1 MFSKLCIRKPV
12 TTIMVT
18 LMVFIAGIVSYFN
31 LDQAL
36 MPDMDLPIAVVMTTY
51 VGASPEEIEELISK
65 PMEESLGSIA
75 NVDTVTSYSSTNSS
89 MVLLQFV
96 DGTDIDMAAVDM
108 RDKIDQMKS
117 TLPDAA
123 GDPMVIKMDINAM
136 PITIG
141 VKAENMDLKSLNDLL
156 EDNVANRLE
165 RIEGV
170 ASVSLSGGITNEV
183 RITVDPVKLAG
194 YGLTTSTLSGLL
206 AAENM
211 NLPSGDLTQGNTT
224 VAVRTIGEF
233 TSVQEI
239 NNLPIPTST
248 GAVIHLSDVAKVEQ
262 VEADR
267 DSFTYINGEKGILL
281 SVDKQS
287 TANLVKVSQ
296 SLKDE
301 IAKLQRDYPELEID
315 MLSDTSDYIEMS
327 LSNITETALLAAVIA
342 FFVLLLFLKNAVT
355 AGIIAVSIPTS
366 IMATFALMY
375 VTDINMN
382 MISMGGVAIGIGM
395 LVDNSVVVLDSIYQ
409 YYERGYTAAE
419 SAEIGAKEV
428 SMAIIAS
435 TLTTVAVFLPMAL
448 IGGTTGA
455 MMKNLSFTIMYALI
469 ASVVV
474 ALTFVPMA
482 CALLLKRETKT
493 FVWKNLK
500 FLSFLDHWEGAIDT
514 LSRKYEKLLKW
525 ALRHRK
531 KTVLTVLLVILSLCS
546 IPLAGMDFMASMD
559 EGVATISVDLPNG
572 TDLDTT
578 EETTL
583 EVLYRLQDIPEAD
596 VVYANVGSG
605 MLSSGTNSASI
616 TMNLVDAKDR
626 KRSTEEVCDDIEK
639 LLADIPG
646 ADITVSSSD
655 SAMGSLA
662 SADVTM
668 NVYGYDAATL
678 VDVEDELVDKLSG
691 VEGLSDVEGST
702 GDTVPEAKVT
712 IDRAK
717 ASQYGITTASV
728 AGALSTAIS
737 GSTATQYKLD
747 GTEIDVVIRYD
758 TNSVN
763 YLTDLNN
770 LTVTSAYGT
779 QVPLSDVATVT
790 MDESATTI
798 MRENQKNYI
807 TISANAD
814 NMSTSEA
821 QKLVEKAM
829 ADIELPDGCTYEFSG
844 MMEKMNDTFRSLE
857 IAMVVAVLLVYMI
870 MASQFE
876 SLRYPFIVMF
886 SMPLAIT
893 GAIIGLLITGNTITM
908 PAMMGFV
915 MLIGMVVNNGIVL
928 VDYTNQLMDRGM
940 NCYDALTSAG
950 PRRLRPILMT
960 TLTTVLGMVPMA
972 LATSEGSEMMQAL
985 AIAVIFGLT
994 LSTVVTLIFIPVL
1007 YMWMNERKRKS
1018 NARKTAKQIAK
1029 NAKLHAE
1036 ELARER
1042 AAQNNANRYKIPIEN
1057 GIMKPLGAFPDGFF
1071 VNKTLI
1077 SHRKKEQRVL

>member
-36 MPDMDLPIAVVMTTY
+36 MPDVDLPIAVVATTY
-51 VGASPEEIEELISK
+51 VGASPEEIENLISK
-65 PMEESLGSIA
+65 PLEEGLGSIS
-75 NVDTVTSYSSTNSS
+75 NVDTITSVSSANVS
-89 MVLLQFV
+89 MVVLQFV

-108 RDKIDQMKS
+108 RDKLDQIKS
-117 TLPDAA
+117 GLPDDA
-123 GDPMVIKMDINAM
+123 GDPMVIKMDINAI
-136 PITIG
+136 PIMIG
-141 VKAENMDLKSLNDLL
+141 VKAENLDLTALNELL
-156 EDNVANRLE
+156 EDNVVNRLE

-170 ASVSLSGGITNEV
+170 ASVDLSGGITREV
-183 RITVDPVKLAG
+183 RITVDPAKLAG
-194 YGLTTSTLSGLL
+194 YGLTTSTLSNILK
-206 AAENM
+206 AENM
-211 NLPSGDLTQGNTT
+211 NLPSGDLSQGNTT
-224 VAVRTIGEF
+224 VSVRTIGEF
-233 TSVQEI
+233 TSIQQI
-239 NNLPIPTST
+239 NNLPITTGT
-248 GAVIHLSDVAKVEQ
+248 GAVIHLSDVARVEE

-267 DSFTYINGEKGILL
+267 DSFMYVNGEKGILI

-287 TANLVKVSQ
+287 TANLVKVSD
-296 SLKDE
+296 SLKKE
-301 IAKLQRDYPELEID
+301 ITKLQEDYPELDIN
-315 MLSDTSDYIEMS
+315 LLTDTAEYIQMS
-327 LSNITETALLAAVIA
+327 LSNITQTALLAAVIA

-366 IMATFALMY
+366 IMATFAMMY
-375 VTDINMN
+375 VTGINMN

-409 YYERGYTAAE
+409 YYERGYSAVEA
-419 SAEIGAKEV
+419 AEIGSREV
-428 SMAIIAS
+428 SMAITAS
-435 TLTTVAVFLPMAL
+435 TLTTVAVFVPLAL
-448 IGGTTGA
+448 TGGTTGA
-455 MMKNLSFTIMYALI
+455 MMQNLSFTIVYALV
-469 ASVVV
+469 ASVIV

-482 CALLLKRETKT
+482 CGLLLKKETKSIN
-493 FVWKNLK
+493 WKNTK
-500 FLSFLDHWEGAIDT
+500 FLKFLDHWDAAIDT
-514 LSRKYEKLLKW
+514 LSRKYEKILKW

-531 KTVLTVLLVILSLCS
+531 KTVITVIAVFILSLFTVP
-546 IPLAGMDFMASMD
+546 IAGMDFMASMD
-559 EGVATISVDLPNG
+559 QGTANITVELPNG

-583 EVLYRLQDIPEAD
+583 EVLYRLQDIPETD
-596 VVYANVGSG
+596 LVYANVGSG
-605 MLSSGTNSASI
+605 MMSSGTNSSSI
-616 TMNLVDAKDR
+616 TINLVDKKDR
-626 KRSTEEVCDDIEK
+626 DRSTDEVCEEIK
-639 LLADIPG
+639 GLLADIPG
-646 ADITVSSSD
+646 AEITVASSNA
-655 SAMGSLA
+655 AMGSLA

-668 NVYGYDAATL
+668 NIYGYDSPTL
-678 VDVEDELVDKLSG
+678 VEVEKELVAMLSE
-691 VEGLSDVEGST
+691 VPGLSEVEGST

-712 IDRAK
+712 IDRGK

-728 AGALSTAIS
+728 AGALNTAIS
-737 GSTATQYKLD
+737 GSTATQYKVD

-758 TNSVN
+758 TDEVN
-763 YLTDLNN
+763 YLTDLKN

-779 QVPLSDVATVT
+779 QVPLSDIATVT

-807 TISANAD
+807 TINANAEG
-814 NMSTSEA
+814 MSGSEA
-821 QKLVEKAM
+821 QKLVQDAM
-829 ADIELPDGCTYEFSG
+829 ADFELPDGCHYEFGG
-844 MMEKMNDTFRSLE
+844 MMEMMNESFSSLTT
-857 IAMVVAVLLVYMI
+857 AMIVAVLLVYMI

-893 GAIIGLLITGNTITM
+893 GAILGLLITGNTITM

-940 NCYDALTSAG
+940 NCYDALTTAG

-960 TLTTVLGMVPMA
+960 TLTTVLGMLPMA

-985 AIAVIFGLT
+985 AVAVIFGLS

-1007 YMWMNERKRKS
+1007 YMWMNERKRKA
-1018 NARKTAKQIAK
+1018 NARKAAKRIAK

-1036 ELARER
+1036 ELAKER
-1042 AAQNNANRYKIPIEN
+1042 AAQA
-1057 GIMKPLGAFPDGFF
+1057 
-1071 VNKTLI
+1071 
-1077 SHRKKEQRVL
+1077 

>member
-141 VKAENMDLKSLNDLL
+141 VKAENMDLESLNDLL
-156 EDNVANRLE
+156 EDNVVNRLE

-248 GAVIHLSDVAKVEQ
+248 GAVIHLSDVARVEQ

-366 IMATFALMY
+366 IMATFALMH

-500 FLSFLDHWEGAIDT
+500 FLSFLDRWEGAIDT

-531 KTVLTVLLVILSLCS
+531 KTVLTVLLVFILSLCS

-678 VDVEDELVDKLSG
+678 VDVEDELVDKLSQ
-691 VEGLSDVEGST
+691 VDGLSDVEGST

-779 QVPLSDVATVT
+779 QVPLSDVATIT

-829 ADIELPDGCTYEFSG
+829 ADIELPDGCTYQFSG

-1018 NARKTAKQIAK
+1018 NARKTAKRIAK
-1029 NAKLHAE
+1029 NAKQHAE

-1042 AAQNNANRYKIPIEN
+1042 AAQNNA
-1057 GIMKPLGAFPDGFF
+1057 KP
-1071 VNKTLI
+1071 V
-1077 SHRKKEQRVL
+1077 

>member
-141 VKAENMDLKSLNDLL
+141 VKAENMDLESLNDLL
-156 EDNVANRLE
+156 EDNVVNRLE

-531 KTVLTVLLVILSLCS
+531 KTVLTVLLVFILSLCS

-678 VDVEDELVDKLSG
+678 VDVEDELVDKLSE
-691 VEGLSDVEGST
+691 VDGLSDVEGST

-737 GSTATQYKLD
+737 GTTATQYKLD

-1018 NARKTAKQIAK
+1018 NARKTAKRIAK

-1042 AAQNNANRYKIPIEN
+1042 AAQNNA
-1057 GIMKPLGAFPDGFF
+1057 KP
-1071 VNKTLI
+1071 V
-1077 SHRKKEQRVL
+1077 

>member
-141 VKAENMDLKSLNDLL
+141 VKAENMDLESLNDLL
-156 EDNVANRLE
+156 EDNVVNRLE

-248 GAVIHLSDVAKVEQ
+248 GAVIHLSDVARVEQ

-500 FLSFLDHWEGAIDT
+500 FLSFLDRWEGAIDT

-531 KTVLTVLLVILSLCS
+531 KTVLTVLLVFILSLCS

-678 VDVEDELVDKLSG
+678 VDVEDELIDKLSQ
-691 VEGLSDVEGST
+691 VDGLSDVEGST

-779 QVPLSDVATVT
+779 QVPLSDVATIT

-829 ADIELPDGCTYEFSG
+829 ADIELPDGCTYQFSG

-915 MLIGMVVNNGIVL
+915 MLVGMVVNNGIVL

-1018 NARKTAKQIAK
+1018 NARKTAKRIAK
-1029 NAKLHAE
+1029 NAKQHAE

-1042 AAQNNANRYKIPIEN
+1042 AAQNNV
-1057 GIMKPLGAFPDGFF
+1057 KP
-1071 VNKTLI
+1071 V
-1077 SHRKKEQRVL
+1077 

>member
-141 VKAENMDLKSLNDLL
+141 VKAENMDLESLNDLL

-206 AAENM
+206 AAELR
-211 NLPSGDLTQGNTT
+211 NLPSGDLTQGTT
-224 VAVRTIGEF
+224 PGAVRTIGEF

-248 GAVIHLSDVAKVEQ
+248 GAVIHLSDVARVEQ

-366 IMATFALMY
+366 IMATFALMH

-500 FLSFLDHWEGAIDT
+500 FLSFLDRWEGAIDT

-531 KTVLTVLLVILSLCS
+531 KTVLTVLLVFILSLCS

-678 VDVEDELVDKLSG
+678 VDVEDELIDKLSE
-691 VEGLSDVEGST
+691 VDGLSDVEGST

-779 QVPLSDVATVT
+779 QVPLSDVATIT

-829 ADIELPDGCTYEFSG
+829 ADIELPDGCTYQFSG

-1018 NARKTAKQIAK
+1018 NARKTAKRIAK
-1029 NAKLHAE
+1029 NAKQHAE

-1042 AAQNNANRYKIPIEN
+1042 AAQNNA
-1057 GIMKPLGAFPDGFF
+1057 KP
-1071 VNKTLI
+1071 V
-1077 SHRKKEQRVL
+1077 

>member
-141 VKAENMDLKSLNDLL
+141 VKAENMDLESLNDLL

-248 GAVIHLSDVAKVEQ
+248 GAVIHLSDVARVEQ

-366 IMATFALMY
+366 IMATFALMH

-500 FLSFLDHWEGAIDT
+500 FLSFLDRWEGAIDT

-531 KTVLTVLLVILSLCS
+531 KTVLTVLLVFILSLCS

-678 VDVEDELVDKLSG
+678 VDVEDELIDKLSQ
-691 VEGLSDVEGST
+691 VDGLSDVEGST

-779 QVPLSDVATVT
+779 QVPLSDVATIT

-1018 NARKTAKQIAK
+1018 NARKTAKRIAK
-1029 NAKLHAE
+1029 NAKQHAE

-1042 AAQNNANRYKIPIEN
+1042 AAQNNV
-1057 GIMKPLGAFPDGFF
+1057 KP
-1071 VNKTLI
+1071 V
-1077 SHRKKEQRVL
+1077 

>member
-156 EDNVANRLE
+156 EDNVVNRLE

-248 GAVIHLSDVAKVEQ
+248 GAVIHLSDVARVEQ

-366 IMATFALMY
+366 IMATFALMH

-500 FLSFLDHWEGAIDT
+500 FLSFLDRWEGAIDT

-531 KTVLTVLLVILSLCS
+531 KTVLTVLLVFILSLCS

-678 VDVEDELVDKLSG
+678 VDVEDELIDKLSQ
-691 VEGLSDVEGST
+691 VDGLSDVEGST

-829 ADIELPDGCTYEFSG
+829 ADIELPDGCTYQFSG

-893 GAIIGLLITGNTITM
+893 GAILGLLITGNTITM

-1018 NARKTAKQIAK
+1018 NARKTAKRIAK
-1029 NAKLHAE
+1029 NAKQHAE

-1042 AAQNNANRYKIPIEN
+1042 AAQNNA
-1057 GIMKPLGAFPDGFF
+1057 KP
-1071 VNKTLI
+1071 V
-1077 SHRKKEQRVL
+1077 

>member
-12 TTIMVT
+12 TTIMIT

-36 MPDMDLPIAVVMTTY
+36 MPDVDLPIAVVATTY
-51 VGASPEEIEELISK
+51 VGASPEEIENLISK
-65 PMEESLGSIA
+65 PLEEGLGSIS
-75 NVDTVTSYSSTNSS
+75 NVDTITSVSSANVS
-89 MVLLQFV
+89 MVVLQFV

-108 RDKIDQMKS
+108 RDKLDQIKS
-117 TLPDAA
+117 GLPDDA
-123 GDPMVIKMDINAM
+123 GDPMVIKMDINAI
-136 PITIG
+136 PIMIG
-141 VKAENMDLKSLNDLL
+141 VKAENLDLTALNELL
-156 EDNVANRLE
+156 EDNVVNRLE

-170 ASVSLSGGITNEV
+170 ASVDLSGGITREV
-183 RITVDPVKLAG
+183 RITVDPAKLAG
-194 YGLTTSTLSGLL
+194 YGLTTSTLSGIL

-211 NLPSGDLTQGNTT
+211 NLPSGDLSQGNTT
-224 VAVRTIGEF
+224 VSVRTIGEF
-233 TSVQEI
+233 TSIQQI
-239 NNLPIPTST
+239 NNLPITT
-248 GAVIHLSDVAKVEQ
+248 GTGGVIHLSDVARVEE

-267 DSFTYINGEKGILL
+267 DSFMYVNGEKGILI

-287 TANLVKVSQ
+287 TANLVKVSD
-296 SLKDE
+296 SLKKE
-301 IAKLQRDYPELEID
+301 IAELQEDYPELDIN
-315 MLSDTSDYIEMS
+315 LLTDTAEYIEMS
-327 LSNITETALLAAVIA
+327 LSNITQTALLAAVIA

-366 IMATFALMY
+366 IMATFAMMY
-375 VTDINMN
+375 VTGINMN

-409 YYERGYTAAE
+409 YYERGYSAVEA
-419 SAEIGAKEV
+419 AEIGSKEV
-428 SMAIIAS
+428 SMAITAS
-435 TLTTVAVFLPMAL
+435 TLTTVAVFVPLAL
-448 IGGTTGA
+448 TGGTTGA
-455 MMKNLSFTIMYALI
+455 MMQNLSFTIVYALV
-469 ASVVV
+469 ASVIV

-482 CALLLKRETKT
+482 CGLLLKKETKSIN
-493 FVWKNLK
+493 WKNTRFLK
-500 FLSFLDHWEGAIDT
+500 FLDHWDAAIDT
-514 LSRKYEKLLKW
+514 LGRRYEKILKW

-531 KTVLTVLLVILSLCS
+531 KTVITVIAVFILSLFTVP
-546 IPLAGMDFMASMD
+546 IAGMDFMASMD
-559 EGVATISVDLPNG
+559 QGTANITVELPNG

-583 EVLYRLQDIPEAD
+583 EVLYRLQDIPEREL
-596 VVYANVGSG
+596 VYASVGSG
-605 MLSSGTNSASI
+605 MMSSGTNSSSI
-616 TMNLVDAKDR
+616 VINLVDKKDR
-626 KRSTEEVCDDIEK
+626 DRSTDEVCEEIKD

-646 ADITVSSSD
+646 AKITVASSN

-668 NVYGYDAATL
+668 NVYGYDSPTL
-678 VDVEDELVDKLSG
+678 VEVEKELVAMLSE
-691 VEGLSDVEGST
+691 VPGLSEVEGST

-712 IDRAK
+712 IDRGK

-728 AGALSTAIS
+728 AGALNTAIS
-737 GSTATQYKLD
+737 GSTATQYKVD

-758 TNSVN
+758 TEEVN
-763 YLTDLNN
+763 YLTDLKN

-779 QVPLSDVATVT
+779 QVPLSDIATVT

-807 TISANAD
+807 TINANAEG
-814 NMSTSEA
+814 MSGSEA
-821 QKLVEKAM
+821 QKLVEEAM
-829 ADIELPDGCTYEFSG
+829 ANFELPDGCYYEFGG
-844 MMEKMNDTFRSLE
+844 MMEMMNESFSSLTT
-857 IAMVVAVLLVYMI
+857 AMIVAVLLVYMI

-893 GAIIGLLITGNTITM
+893 GAILGLLLTGNTITM

-915 MLIGMVVNNGIVL
+915 MLVGMVVNNGIVL

-940 NCYDALTSAG
+940 NCHDALTTAG

-960 TLTTVLGMVPMA
+960 TLTTVLGMLPMA

-985 AIAVIFGLT
+985 AVAVIFGLS

-1007 YMWMNERKRKS
+1007 YMWMNERKRKA
-1018 NARKTAKQIAK
+1018 NARKAAKRIAK

-1036 ELARER
+1036 ELAKER
-1042 AAQNNANRYKIPIEN
+1042 AAQA
-1057 GIMKPLGAFPDGFF
+1057 
-1071 VNKTLI
+1071 
-1077 SHRKKEQRVL
+1077 

>member
-1 MFSKLCIRKPV
+1 
-12 TTIMVT
+12 
-18 LMVFIAGIVSYFN
+18 
-31 LDQAL
+31 
-36 MPDMDLPIAVVMTTY
+36 
-51 VGASPEEIEELISK
+51 
-65 PMEESLGSIA
+65 
-75 NVDTVTSYSSTNSS
+75 
-89 MVLLQFV
+89 
-96 DGTDIDMAAVDM
+96 
-108 RDKIDQMKS
+108 
-117 TLPDAA
+117 
-123 GDPMVIKMDINAM
+123 
-136 PITIG
+136 
-141 VKAENMDLKSLNDLL
+141 
-156 EDNVANRLE
+156 
-165 RIEGV
+165 
-170 ASVSLSGGITNEV
+170 
-183 RITVDPVKLAG
+183 
-194 YGLTTSTLSGLL
+194 
-206 AAENM
+206 
-211 NLPSGDLTQGNTT
+211 
-224 VAVRTIGEF
+224 
-233 TSVQEI
+233 
-239 NNLPIPTST
+239 
-248 GAVIHLSDVAKVEQ
+248 
-262 VEADR
+262 
-267 DSFTYINGEKGILL
+267 
-281 SVDKQS
+281 
-287 TANLVKVSQ
+287 
-296 SLKDE
+296 
-301 IAKLQRDYPELEID
+301 
-315 MLSDTSDYIEMS
+315 
-327 LSNITETALLAAVIA
+327 
-342 FFVLLLFLKNAVT
+342 
-355 AGIIAVSIPTS
+355 
-366 IMATFALMY
+366 
-375 VTDINMN
+375 
-382 MISMGGVAIGIGM
+382 
-395 LVDNSVVVLDSIYQ
+395 
-409 YYERGYTAAE
+409 
-419 SAEIGAKEV
+419 
-428 SMAIIAS
+428 MAIIAS
-435 TLTTVAVFLPMAL
+435 PLTTVAVFLPMAL

-500 FLSFLDHWEGAIDT
+500 FLSFLDRWEGAIDT

-531 KTVLTVLLVILSLCS
+531 KTVLTVLLVFILSLCS

-678 VDVEDELVDKLSG
+678 VDVEDELIDKLSQ
-691 VEGLSDVEGST
+691 VDGLSDVEGST

-779 QVPLSDVATVT
+779 QVPLSDVATIT

-829 ADIELPDGCTYEFSG
+829 ADIELPDGCTYQFSG

-857 IAMVVAVLLVYMI
+857 IAMV
-870 MASQFE
+870 
-876 SLRYPFIVMF
+876 
-886 SMPLAIT
+886 
-893 GAIIGLLITGNTITM
+893 TM

-940 NCYDALTSAG
+940 NCHDALTSAG

-1018 NARKTAKQIAK
+1018 NARKTAKRIAK
-1029 NAKLHAE
+1029 NAKQHAE

-1042 AAQNNANRYKIPIEN
+1042 AAQNNA
-1057 GIMKPLGAFPDGFF
+1057 KP
-1071 VNKTLI
+1071 V
-1077 SHRKKEQRVL
+1077 

>member
-141 VKAENMDLKSLNDLL
+141 VKAENMDLESLNDLL
-156 EDNVANRLE
+156 EDNVVNRLE

-248 GAVIHLSDVAKVEQ
+248 GAVIHLSYVAKVEQ

-531 KTVLTVLLVILSLCS
+531 KTVLTVLLVFILSLCS

-678 VDVEDELVDKLSG
+678 VDVEDELVDKLSE
-691 VEGLSDVEGST
+691 VDGLSDVEGST

-1042 AAQNNANRYKIPIEN
+1042 AAQNNA
-1057 GIMKPLGAFPDGFF
+1057 KP
-1071 VNKTLI
+1071 V
-1077 SHRKKEQRVL
+1077 

>member
-141 VKAENMDLKSLNDLL
+141 VKAENMDLESLNDLL
-156 EDNVANRLE
+156 EDNVVNRLE

-248 GAVIHLSDVAKVEQ
+248 GAVIHLSDVARVEQ

-366 IMATFALMY
+366 IMATFALMH

-500 FLSFLDHWEGAIDT
+500 FLSFLDRWEGAIDT

-531 KTVLTVLLVILSLCS
+531 KTVLTVLLVFILSLCS

-678 VDVEDELVDKLSG
+678 VDVEDELIDKLSQ
-691 VEGLSDVEGST
+691 VDGLSDVEGST

-829 ADIELPDGCTYEFSG
+829 ADIELPDGCTYQFSG

-1018 NARKTAKQIAK
+1018 NARKTAKRIAK
-1029 NAKLHAE
+1029 NAKQHAE

-1042 AAQNNANRYKIPIEN
+1042 AAQNNA
-1057 GIMKPLGAFPDGFF
+1057 KP
-1071 VNKTLI
+1071 V
-1077 SHRKKEQRVL
+1077 

>member
-531 KTVLTVLLVILSLCS
+531 KTVLTVLLVFILSLCS

-821 QKLVEKAM
+821 QKLVEKVM

-1042 AAQNNANRYKIPIEN
+1042 AAQNNA
-1057 GIMKPLGAFPDGFF
+1057 KP
-1071 VNKTLI
+1071 V
-1077 SHRKKEQRVL
+1077 

>member
-141 VKAENMDLKSLNDLL
+141 VKAENMDLESLNDLL
-156 EDNVANRLE
+156 EDNVVNRLE
-165 RIEGV
+165 RIEGI

-248 GAVIHLSDVAKVEQ
+248 GAVIHLSDVARVEQ

-366 IMATFALMY
+366 IMATFALMH

-500 FLSFLDHWEGAIDT
+500 FLSFLDRWEGAIDT

-531 KTVLTVLLVILSLCS
+531 KTVLTVLLVFILSLCS

-655 SAMGSLA
+655 AAMGSLA

-678 VDVEDELVDKLSG
+678 VDVEDELIDKLSQ
-691 VEGLSDVEGST
+691 VDGLSDVEGST

-779 QVPLSDVATVT
+779 QVPLSDVATIT

-829 ADIELPDGCTYEFSG
+829 ADIELPDGCTYQFSG

-1018 NARKTAKQIAK
+1018 NARKTAKRIAK
-1029 NAKLHAE
+1029 NAKQHAE

-1042 AAQNNANRYKIPIEN
+1042 AAQNNA
-1057 GIMKPLGAFPDGFF
+1057 KP
-1071 VNKTLI
+1071 V
-1077 SHRKKEQRVL
+1077 

>member
-141 VKAENMDLKSLNDLL
+141 VKAENMDLESLNDLL
-156 EDNVANRLE
+156 EDNVVNRLE

-170 ASVSLSGGITNEV
+170 ASVSLSGGITNEA

-248 GAVIHLSDVAKVEQ
+248 GAVIHLSDVARVEQ

-366 IMATFALMY
+366 IMATFALMH

-500 FLSFLDHWEGAIDT
+500 FLSFLDRWEGAIDT

-531 KTVLTVLLVILSLCS
+531 KTVLTVLLVFILSLCS

-678 VDVEDELVDKLSG
+678 VDVEDELIDKLSQ
-691 VEGLSDVEGST
+691 VDGLSDVEGST

-829 ADIELPDGCTYEFSG
+829 ADTELPDGCTYQFSG

-1018 NARKTAKQIAK
+1018 NARKTAKRIAK
-1029 NAKLHAE
+1029 NAKQHAE

-1042 AAQNNANRYKIPIEN
+1042 AAQNNA
-1057 GIMKPLGAFPDGFF
+1057 KP
-1071 VNKTLI
+1071 V
-1077 SHRKKEQRVL
+1077 

>member
-141 VKAENMDLKSLNDLL
+141 VKAENMDLESLNDLL
-156 EDNVANRLE
+156 EDNVVNRLE

-248 GAVIHLSDVAKVEQ
+248 GAVIHLSDVARVEQ

-366 IMATFALMY
+366 IMATFALMH

-500 FLSFLDHWEGAIDT
+500 FLSFLDRWEGAIDT

-531 KTVLTVLLVILSLCS
+531 KTVLTVLLVFILSLCS

-646 ADITVSSSD
+646 ADITISSSD

-678 VDVEDELVDKLSG
+678 VDVEDELIDKLSQ
-691 VEGLSDVEGST
+691 VDGLSDVEGST

-779 QVPLSDVATVT
+779 QVPLSDVATIT

-829 ADIELPDGCTYEFSG
+829 ADIELPDGCTYQFSG

-893 GAIIGLLITGNTITM
+893 GAILGLLITGNTITM

-1018 NARKTAKQIAK
+1018 NARKTAKRIAK
-1029 NAKLHAE
+1029 NAKQHAE

-1042 AAQNNANRYKIPIEN
+1042 AAQNNA
-1057 GIMKPLGAFPDGFF
+1057 KP
-1071 VNKTLI
+1071 V
-1077 SHRKKEQRVL
+1077 

>member
-12 TTIMVT
+12 TTVMVT

-75 NVDTVTSYSSTNSS
+75 NVDTITSYSSTNSS

-117 TLPDAA
+117 SLPDAA

-141 VKAENMDLKSLNDLL
+141 VKAENMDLEALNDLL
-156 EDNVANRLE
+156 EDNVVNRLE

-206 AAENM
+206 SAENM

-239 NNLPIPTST
+239 NDLPIPTST

-281 SVDKQS
+281 SVNKQS

-296 SLKDE
+296 SLKSE
-301 IAKLQRDYPELEID
+301 ITKLQQDYPELEIE
-315 MLSDTSDYIEMS
+315 MLSDTSEYIEMS

-342 FFVLLLFLKNAVT
+342 FFVLLVFLRNAVT

-375 VTDINMN
+375 VTNINMN

-419 SAEIGAKEV
+419 AAEIGAKEV

-435 TLTTVAVFLPMAL
+435 TLTTIAVFLPMAL

-455 MMKNLSFTIMYALI
+455 MMKNLSFTIVYALTASI
-469 ASVVV
+469 AV

-493 FVWKNLK
+493 FVWKNHKL
-500 FLSFLDHWEGAIDT
+500 LSFLDRWEGAIDS

-531 KTVLTVLLVILSLCS
+531 KTVLTVLLVFIFSLCCV
-546 IPLAGMDFMASMD
+546 PLAGMDFMASMD

-596 VVYANVGSG
+596 VIYANVGSG
-605 MLSSGTNSASI
+605 ILSSGTNSSSI
-616 TMNLVDAKDR
+616 TMNLVDSKER
-626 KRSTEEVCDDIEK
+626 KRSTDEVCEDIKK

-655 SAMGSLA
+655 AAMGSLA
-662 SADVTM
+662 SSDVTM

-678 VDVEDELVDKLSG
+678 IDVEQDLIAELSK
-691 VEGLSDVEGST
+691 VEGLSDVDGST
-702 GDTVPEAKVT
+702 GETVPEAKVT

-728 AGALSTAIS
+728 ASALNTAIS

-758 TNSVN
+758 TDNVN

-779 QVPLSDVATVT
+779 QVPLGDIATVT

-821 QKLVEKAM
+821 QKLVEDTM
-829 ADIELPDGCTYEFSG
+829 AKIELPDGCTYKFSG
-844 MMEKMNDTFRSLE
+844 MMERMNDTFRSLE

-915 MLIGMVVNNGIVL
+915 MLVGMVVNNGIVL

-940 NCYDALTSAG
+940 NCYDALTTAG

-994 LSTVVTLIFIPVL
+994 LSTMVTLIFIPVL

-1018 NARKTAKQIAK
+1018 NAKKTAKQIAK
-1029 NAKLHAE
+1029 NAKQHAE
-1036 ELARER
+1036 ELAKER
-1042 AAQNNANRYKIPIEN
+1042 AAKQA
-1057 GIMKPLGAFPDGFF
+1057 
-1071 VNKTLI
+1071 
-1077 SHRKKEQRVL
+1077 

>member
-141 VKAENMDLKSLNDLL
+141 VKAENMDLESLNDLL
-156 EDNVANRLE
+156 EDNVVNRLE

-531 KTVLTVLLVILSLCS
+531 KTVLTVLLVFILSLCS

-678 VDVEDELVDKLSG
+678 VDVEDELVDKLSE
-691 VEGLSDVEGST
+691 VDGLSDVEGST

-747 GTEIDVVIRYD
+747 GTETDVVIRYD

-1018 NARKTAKQIAK
+1018 NARKTAKRIAK

-1042 AAQNNANRYKIPIEN
+1042 AAQNNA
-1057 GIMKPLGAFPDGFF
+1057 KP
-1071 VNKTLI
+1071 V
-1077 SHRKKEQRVL
+1077 

>member
-12 TTIMVT
+12 TTIMIT

-36 MPDMDLPIAVVMTTY
+36 MPDVDLPIAVVATTY
-51 VGASPEEIEELISK
+51 VGASPEEIENLISK
-65 PMEESLGSIA
+65 PLEEGLGSIS
-75 NVDTVTSYSSTNSS
+75 NVDTITSVSSANVS
-89 MVLLQFV
+89 MVVLQFV

-108 RDKIDQMKS
+108 RDKLDQIKS
-117 TLPDAA
+117 GLPDDA
-123 GDPMVIKMDINAM
+123 GDPMVIKMDINAI
-136 PITIG
+136 PIMIG
-141 VKAENMDLKSLNDLL
+141 VKAENLDLTALNELL
-156 EDNVANRLE
+156 EDNVVNRLE

-170 ASVSLSGGITNEV
+170 ASVDLSGGITREV
-183 RITVDPVKLAG
+183 RITVDPAKLAG
-194 YGLTTSTLSGLL
+194 YGLTTSTLSGIL

-211 NLPSGDLTQGNTT
+211 NLPSGDLSQGNTT
-224 VAVRTIGEF
+224 VSVRTIGEF
-233 TSVQEI
+233 TSIQQI
-239 NNLPIPTST
+239 NNLPITT
-248 GAVIHLSDVAKVEQ
+248 GTGGVIHLSDVARVEE

-267 DSFTYINGEKGILL
+267 DSFMYVNGEKGILI

-287 TANLVKVSQ
+287 TANLVKVSD
-296 SLKDE
+296 SLKKE
-301 IAKLQRDYPELEID
+301 IAELQEDYPELDIN
-315 MLSDTSDYIEMS
+315 LLTDTAEYIEMS
-327 LSNITETALLAAVIA
+327 LSNITQTALLAAVIA

-366 IMATFALMY
+366 IMATFAMMY
-375 VTDINMN
+375 VTGINMN

-409 YYERGYTAAE
+409 YYERGYSAVEA
-419 SAEIGAKEV
+419 AEIGSKEV
-428 SMAIIAS
+428 SMAITAS
-435 TLTTVAVFLPMAL
+435 TLTTVAVFVPLAL
-448 IGGTTGA
+448 TGGTTGA
-455 MMKNLSFTIMYALI
+455 MMQNLSFTIVYALV
-469 ASVVV
+469 ASVIV

-482 CALLLKRETKT
+482 CGLLLKKETKSIN
-493 FVWKNLK
+493 WKNTRFLK
-500 FLSFLDHWEGAIDT
+500 FLDHWDAAIDT
-514 LSRKYEKLLKW
+514 LGRRYEKILKW

-531 KTVLTVLLVILSLCS
+531 KTVITVIAVFILSLFTVP
-546 IPLAGMDFMASMD
+546 IAGMDFMASMD
-559 EGVATISVDLPNG
+559 QGTANITVELPNG

-583 EVLYRLQDIPEAD
+583 EVLYRLQDIPEREL
-596 VVYANVGSG
+596 VYASVGSG
-605 MLSSGTNSASI
+605 MMSSGTNSSSI
-616 TMNLVDAKDR
+616 VINLVDKKDR
-626 KRSTEEVCDDIEK
+626 DRSTDEVCEEIKD

-646 ADITVSSSD
+646 AEITVASSN

-668 NVYGYDAATL
+668 NVYGYDSPTL
-678 VDVEDELVDKLSG
+678 VEVEKELVAMLSK
-691 VEGLSDVEGST
+691 VPGLSEVEGST

-712 IDRAK
+712 IDRGK

-728 AGALSTAIS
+728 ASALNTAIS
-737 GSTATQYKLD
+737 GSTATQYKVD

-758 TNSVN
+758 TEEVN
-763 YLTDLNN
+763 YLTDLKN

-779 QVPLSDVATVT
+779 QVPLSDIATVT

-807 TISANAD
+807 TINANAEG
-814 NMSTSEA
+814 MSGSEA
-821 QKLVEKAM
+821 QKLVEEAM
-829 ADIELPDGCTYEFSG
+829 ANFELPDGCYYEFGG
-844 MMEKMNDTFRSLE
+844 MMEMMNESFSSLTT
-857 IAMVVAVLLVYMI
+857 AMIVAVLLVYMI

-893 GAIIGLLITGNTITM
+893 GAILGLLLTGNTITM

-915 MLIGMVVNNGIVL
+915 MLVGMVVNNGIVL

-940 NCYDALTSAG
+940 NCHDALTTAG

-960 TLTTVLGMVPMA
+960 TLTTVLGMLPMA

-985 AIAVIFGLT
+985 AVAVIFGLS

-1007 YMWMNERKRKS
+1007 YMWMNERKRKA
-1018 NARKTAKQIAK
+1018 NARKAAKRIAK

-1036 ELARER
+1036 ELAKER
-1042 AAQNNANRYKIPIEN
+1042 AAQA
-1057 GIMKPLGAFPDGFF
+1057 
-1071 VNKTLI
+1071 
-1077 SHRKKEQRVL
+1077 

>member
-141 VKAENMDLKSLNDLL
+141 VKAENMDLESLNDLL
-156 EDNVANRLE
+156 EDNVVNRLE

-435 TLTTVAVFLPMAL
+435 TLTTVAVFLPMA
-448 IGGTTGA
+448 
-455 MMKNLSFTIMYALI
+455 
-469 ASVVV
+469 
-474 ALTFVPMA
+474 

-531 KTVLTVLLVILSLCS
+531 KTVLTVLLVFILSLCS

-678 VDVEDELVDKLSG
+678 VDVEDELVDKLSE
-691 VEGLSDVEGST
+691 VDGLSDVEGST

-1042 AAQNNANRYKIPIEN
+1042 AAQNNA
-1057 GIMKPLGAFPDGFF
+1057 KP
-1071 VNKTLI
+1071 V
-1077 SHRKKEQRVL
+1077 

>member
-75 NVDTVTSYSSTNSS
+75 NVDTITSYSSTNSS

-123 GDPMVIKMDINAM
+123 NDPMVIKMDINAM

-141 VKAENMDLKSLNDLL
+141 VKAENMDLESLNDLL
-156 EDNVANRLE
+156 EDNVVNRLE

-170 ASVSLSGGITNEV
+170 ASVGLSGGITNEV

-194 YGLTTSTLSGLL
+194 YGLTTSTLSGVLS
-206 AAENM
+206 AENM

-239 NNLPIPTST
+239 NDLPIPTST

-281 SVDKQS
+281 SVNKQS

-296 SLKDE
+296 SLKSE
-301 IAKLQRDYPELEID
+301 ISKLQQDYPELEID
-315 MLSDTSDYIEMS
+315 MLSDTSEYIEMS

-342 FFVLLLFLKNAVT
+342 FFVLLVFLKNAVT

-375 VTDINMN
+375 VTNINMN

-455 MMKNLSFTIMYALI
+455 MMKNLSFTIVYALV

-531 KTVLTVLLVILSLCS
+531 KTVLTVLLVFILSLCCV
-546 IPLAGMDFMASMD
+546 PLAGMDFMASMD

-605 MLSSGTNSASI
+605 MLSSGTNSSSI
-616 TMNLVDAKDR
+616 TMNLVDSKDR
-626 KRSTEEVCDDIEK
+626 KRSTDEVCEDIKK

-678 VDVEDELVDKLSG
+678 IDVEQDLIAELSKVD
-691 VEGLSDVEGST
+691 GLSDVEGST

-728 AGALSTAIS
+728 ASALNTAIS

-758 TNSVN
+758 TDSVN

-779 QVPLSDVATVT
+779 QVPLSDIATVT

-844 MMEKMNDTFRSLE
+844 MMERMNDTFSSLE
-857 IAMVVAVLLVYMI
+857 TAMVVAVLLVYMI

-940 NCYDALTSAG
+940 NCFDALTTAG

-994 LSTVVTLIFIPVL
+994 LSTMVTLIFIPVL

-1018 NARKTAKQIAK
+1018 NAKKTAKQIAK
-1029 NAKLHAE
+1029 NAKQHAE
-1036 ELARER
+1036 ELAKER
-1042 AAQNNANRYKIPIEN
+1042 AANQA
-1057 GIMKPLGAFPDGFF
+1057 
-1071 VNKTLI
+1071 
-1077 SHRKKEQRVL
+1077 

>member
-12 TTIMVT
+12 TTIMIT

-36 MPDMDLPIAVVMTTY
+36 MPDVDLPIAVVATTY
-51 VGASPEEIEELISK
+51 VGASPEEIENLISK
-65 PMEESLGSIA
+65 PLEEGLGSIS
-75 NVDTVTSYSSTNSS
+75 NVDTITSVSSANVS
-89 MVLLQFV
+89 MVVLQFV

-108 RDKIDQMKS
+108 RDKLDQIKS
-117 TLPDAA
+117 GLPDDA
-123 GDPMVIKMDINAM
+123 GDPMVIKMDINAI
-136 PITIG
+136 PIMIG
-141 VKAENMDLKSLNDLL
+141 VKAENLDLTALNELL
-156 EDNVANRLE
+156 EDNVVNRLE

-170 ASVSLSGGITNEV
+170 ASVDLSGGITREV
-183 RITVDPVKLAG
+183 RITVDPAKLAG
-194 YGLTTSTLSGLL
+194 YGLTTSTLSGIL

-211 NLPSGDLTQGNTT
+211 NLPSGDLSQGNTT
-224 VAVRTIGEF
+224 VSVRTIGEF
-233 TSVQEI
+233 TSIQQI
-239 NNLPIPTST
+239 NNLPITT
-248 GAVIHLSDVAKVEQ
+248 GTGGVIHLSDVARVEE

-267 DSFTYINGEKGILL
+267 DSFMYVNGEKGILI

-287 TANLVKVSQ
+287 TANLVKVSD
-296 SLKDE
+296 SLKKE
-301 IAKLQRDYPELEID
+301 IAELQEDYPELDIN
-315 MLSDTSDYIEMS
+315 LLTDTAEYIEMS
-327 LSNITETALLAAVIA
+327 LSNITQTALLAAVIA

-366 IMATFALMY
+366 IMATFAMMY
-375 VTDINMN
+375 VTGINMN

-409 YYERGYTAAE
+409 YYERGYSAVEA
-419 SAEIGAKEV
+419 AEIGSKEV
-428 SMAIIAS
+428 SMAITAS
-435 TLTTVAVFLPMAL
+435 TLTTVAVFVPLAL
-448 IGGTTGA
+448 TGGTTGA
-455 MMKNLSFTIMYALI
+455 MMQNLSFTIVYALV
-469 ASVVV
+469 ASVIV

-482 CALLLKRETKT
+482 CGLLLKKETKSIN
-493 FVWKNLK
+493 WKNTRFLK
-500 FLSFLDHWEGAIDT
+500 FLDHWDAAIDT
-514 LSRKYEKLLKW
+514 LGRRYEKILKW

-531 KTVLTVLLVILSLCS
+531 KTVITVIAVFILSLFTVP
-546 IPLAGMDFMASMD
+546 IAGMDFMASMD
-559 EGVATISVDLPNG
+559 QGTANITVELPNG

-583 EVLYRLQDIPEAD
+583 EVLYRLQDIPEREL
-596 VVYANVGSG
+596 VYASVGSG
-605 MLSSGTNSASI
+605 MMSSGTNSSSI
-616 TMNLVDAKDR
+616 VINLVDKKDR
-626 KRSTEEVCDDIEK
+626 DRSTDEVCEEIKD

-646 ADITVSSSD
+646 AKITVASSN

-668 NVYGYDAATL
+668 NVYGYDSPTL
-678 VDVEDELVDKLSG
+678 VEVEKELVAMLSE
-691 VEGLSDVEGST
+691 VPGLSEVEGST

-712 IDRAK
+712 IDRGK

-728 AGALSTAIS
+728 AGALNTAIS
-737 GSTATQYKLD
+737 GSTATQYKVD

-758 TNSVN
+758 TEEVN
-763 YLTDLNN
+763 YLTDLKN

-779 QVPLSDVATVT
+779 QVPLSDIATVT

-807 TISANAD
+807 TINANAEG
-814 NMSTSEA
+814 MSGSEA
-821 QKLVEKAM
+821 QKLVEEAM
-829 ADIELPDGCTYEFSG
+829 ANFELPDGCHYEFGG
-844 MMEKMNDTFRSLE
+844 MMEMMNESFSSLTT
-857 IAMVVAVLLVYMI
+857 AMIVAVLLVYMI

-893 GAIIGLLITGNTITM
+893 GAILGLLLTGNTITM

-915 MLIGMVVNNGIVL
+915 MLVGMVVNNGIVL

-940 NCYDALTSAG
+940 NCHDALTTAG

-960 TLTTVLGMVPMA
+960 TLTTVLGMLPMA

-985 AIAVIFGLT
+985 AVAVIFGLS

-1007 YMWMNERKRKS
+1007 YMWMNERKRKA
-1018 NARKTAKQIAK
+1018 NARKAAKRIAK

-1036 ELARER
+1036 ELAKER
-1042 AAQNNANRYKIPIEN
+1042 AAQA
-1057 GIMKPLGAFPDGFF
+1057 
-1071 VNKTLI
+1071 
-1077 SHRKKEQRVL
+1077 

>member
-141 VKAENMDLKSLNDLL
+141 VKAENMDLESLNDLL

-248 GAVIHLSDVAKVEQ
+248 GAVIHLSDVARVEQ

-301 IAKLQRDYPELEID
+301 ITKLQRDYPELEID

-366 IMATFALMY
+366 IMATFALMH

-500 FLSFLDHWEGAIDT
+500 FLSFLDRWEGAIDT

-531 KTVLTVLLVILSLCS
+531 KTVLTVLLVFILSLCS

-678 VDVEDELVDKLSG
+678 VDVEDELIDKLSQ
-691 VEGLSDVEGST
+691 VDGLSDVEGST

-779 QVPLSDVATVT
+779 QVPLSDVATIT

-829 ADIELPDGCTYEFSG
+829 ADIELPDGCTYQFSG

-893 GAIIGLLITGNTITM
+893 GAILGLLITGNTITM

-1018 NARKTAKQIAK
+1018 NARKTAKRIAK
-1029 NAKLHAE
+1029 NAKQHAE

-1042 AAQNNANRYKIPIEN
+1042 AAQNNA
-1057 GIMKPLGAFPDGFF
+1057 KP
-1071 VNKTLI
+1071 V
-1077 SHRKKEQRVL
+1077 

>member
-51 VGASPEEIEELISK
+51 VGASPEEIEGLISK

-141 VKAENMDLKSLNDLL
+141 VKAENMDLESLNDLL
-156 EDNVANRLE
+156 EDNVVNRLE

-531 KTVLTVLLVILSLCS
+531 KTVLTVLLVFILSLCS

-678 VDVEDELVDKLSG
+678 VDVEDELVDKLSE
-691 VEGLSDVEGST
+691 VDGLSDVEGST

-1042 AAQNNANRYKIPIEN
+1042 AAQNNA
-1057 GIMKPLGAFPDGFF
+1057 KP
-1071 VNKTLI
+1071 V
-1077 SHRKKEQRVL
+1077 

>member
-141 VKAENMDLKSLNDLL
+141 VKAENMDLESLNDLL
-156 EDNVANRLE
+156 EDNVVNRLE

-248 GAVIHLSDVAKVEQ
+248 GAVIHLSDVARVEQ

-366 IMATFALMY
+366 IMATFALMH

-500 FLSFLDHWEGAIDT
+500 FLSFLDRWEGAIDT

-531 KTVLTVLLVILSLCS
+531 KTVLTVLLVFLLSLCS

-559 EGVATISVDLPNG
+559 EGVATISVELPNG

-678 VDVEDELVDKLSG
+678 VDVEDELIDKLSQ
-691 VEGLSDVEGST
+691 VDGLSDVEGST

-1042 AAQNNANRYKIPIEN
+1042 AAQNNA
-1057 GIMKPLGAFPDGFF
+1057 KP
-1071 VNKTLI
+1071 V
-1077 SHRKKEQRVL
+1077 